1 MPKLCAFQED
11 SGGIDSEPAAVIYVN
26 PARVRTVRPNG
37 DRSVIEF
44 DDIHAVGVRLPVKN
58 VVEQLNEKMN
68 E

>member
-1 MPKLCAFQED
+1 M
-11 SGGIDSEPAAVIYVN
+11 SIR
-26 PARVRTVRPNG
+26 RVFGQYRPNG